1 VPEQLEIGDAA
12 ALVASIRGALDLR
25 AEGGADWVDRV
36 DRPNATIV
44 ESTRHRAD
52 FIGVHHFDVG
62 SEPLK

>member
-1 VPEQLEIGDAA
+1 MRRPWWRRS
-12 ALVASIRGALDLR
+12 VARLTCG

-52 FIGVHHFDVG
+52 FIVHHFDVG
-62 SEPLK
+62 SEPLE

>member
-1 VPEQLEIGDAA
+1 MARLTCG
-12 ALVASIRGALDLR
+12 

-52 FIGVHHFDVG
+52 FIVHHFDVG

>member
-1 VPEQLEIGDAA
+1 LTCG
-12 ALVASIRGALDLR
+12 
-25 AEGGADWVDRV
+25 AEGGADWGDRV

-52 FIGVHHFDVG
+52 FIVHHFDVG